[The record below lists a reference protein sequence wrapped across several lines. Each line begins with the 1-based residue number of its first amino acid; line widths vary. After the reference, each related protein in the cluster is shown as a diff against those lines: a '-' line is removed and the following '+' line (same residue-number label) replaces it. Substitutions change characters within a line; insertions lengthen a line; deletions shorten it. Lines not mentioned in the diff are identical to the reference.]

1 MPCLYTNVGI
11 CIVLEIIHKCTWKV
25 DCSHKCG
32 HLYYNKRPLK
42 GLTLSFVSIPQ
53 TKKNWEPDF
62 GFTFFDTQKMHYT
75 AQIFF
80 IVFDIYIFYCF
91 ILQIYCPQKNF
102 SLGRH
107 SLLLQSPHHVCD
119 SSAQTQWAV
128 PMCSKD
134 WKWYNSFDHF
144 PEGPQTS
151 VWNGA
156 IYQWKTRVLRGL
168 HLFWTHD
175 DPYHD
180 ISCH

>member
-1 MPCLYTNVGI
+1 M
-11 CIVLEIIHKCTWKV
+11 LEIIHKCTWKV

-42 GLTLSFVSIPQ
+42 DLSLSLCLFHKQKRIGNLILVLPFLIHKKCITLHRF
-53 TKKNWEPDF
+53 
-62 GFTFFDTQKMHYT
+62 
-75 AQIFF
+75 FF
-80 IVFDIYIFYCF
+80 IKLIFILYF

-134 WKWYNSFDHF
+134 WKWYNSFHHF
-144 PEGPQTS
+144 PKGPQTS

>member
-1 MPCLYTNVGI
+1 M
-11 CIVLEIIHKCTWKV
+11 LEIIHKCAWKV

-42 GLTLSFVSIPQ
+42 GLFLCVYSTHKKELGTWFWFYLFWY
-53 TKKNWEPDF
+53 TKNAL
-62 GFTFFDTQKMHYT
+62 HYT
-75 AQIFF
+75 AILFINLIFILYF
-80 IVFDIYIFYCF
+80 F
-91 ILQIYCPQKNF
+91 LQIYCPQKNF

-107 SLLLQSPHHVCD
+107 SLLLQSSHNVCD

-128 PMCSKD
+128 PMCPKD
-134 WKWYNSFDHF
+134 WKWYNSFHHF
-144 PEGPQTS
+144 PKGPQTS